1 MTVQLDEDTVL
12 LHASCVSINGNGVL
26 ILGPA
31 GSGKSSLA
39 LNLIALGAE
48 LVADDQTLVR
58 REHSG
63 LIASCPETI
72 SNLIEARGLGF
83 LTPPSCDKAA
93 LTHVVDLSRVQTQR
107 VPVCEDYEL
116 FGITLPLFR
125 RPPLDAFPAALYILV
140 RDGVRHDM

>member
-1 MTVQLDEDTVL
+1 MQLDEDTVL

-58 REHSG
+58 REHSD
-63 LIASCPETI
+63 LIARCPETI

-83 LTPPSCDKAA
+83 LTPPSCDRRRSPTLLIYRRCKLNGYPFAKTMSFSVS
-93 LTHVVDLSRVQTQR
+93 LCL
-107 VPVCEDYEL
+107 Y
-116 FGITLPLFR
+116 FGGR
-125 RPPLDAFPAALYILV
+125 R
-140 RDGVRHDM
+140 

>member
-1 MTVQLDEDTVL
+1 MQLDEDTVL

-93 LTHVVDLSRVQTQR
+93 LTHVVDLSQVQTQR

>member
-1 MTVQLDEDTVL
+1 MQLDEDTVL

-63 LIASCPETI
+63 LIARSPETI

-93 LTHVVDLSRVQTQR
+93 LTHVVDLSQVQTQR

>member
-1 MTVQLDEDTVL
+1 MQLLDAKTML

-26 ILGPA
+26 ICGSS

-58 REHSG
+58 HEGRD
-63 LIASCPETI
+63 LIASCPDRI
-72 SNLIEARGLGF
+72 SGLIEARGVGF
-83 LTPPSCDKAA
+83 LTPPTRSDTR
-93 LTHVVDLSRVQTQR
+93 LSLVVDLETPQTQR
-107 VPVCEDYEL
+107 IPKSGSYEL

-125 RPPLDAFPAALYILV
+125 RAPLDAFPAALYILA
-140 RDGVRHDM
+140 RDGVRQDL

>member
-1 MTVQLDEDTVL
+1 VKVQLDTETVL

-48 LVADDQTLVR
+48 LVADDRTLVR
-58 REHSG
+58 REQTD
-63 LIASCPETI
+63 LIARCPETI
-72 SNLIEARGLGF
+72 SHLIEARGLGF
-83 LTPPSCDKAA
+83 LTPPSCEKVA
-93 LTHVVDLSRVQTQR
+93 LTHVVDLSREQTQR
-107 VPVCEDYEL
+107 VPIREDYEL

-140 RDGVRHDM
+140 RDGARHDV

>member
-1 MTVQLDEDTVL
+1 MQLDEDTVL

-58 REHSG
+58 REHSD
-63 LIASCPETI
+63 LIAHCPETI
-72 SNLIEARGLGF
+72 SHLIEARGLGF

-93 LTHVVDLSRVQTQR
+93 LTHVVDLSQVQTQR